1 MEQKIM
7 PESRYDPFRF
17 LQAQETVYPE
27 VLAELR
33 AGHKKTH
40 WIWFIFPQIAGL
52 GHSATAKH
60 YAIADIHEAR
70 DFLDHPILGARLRE
84 CSTLLLQHRG
94 KPIDQILGTP
104 DDLKLRSSMTLFA
117 SAASSKSDKDLFG
130 NVLEEFY
137 DGHPDAGTLE
147 RLNCAS

>member
-1 MEQKIM
+1 M
-7 PESRYDPFRF
+7 PESRCDLLRF

-40 WIWFIFPQIAGL
+40 WMWFIFPQIAGL
-52 GHSATAKH
+52 GHSVTAKH

-84 CSTLLLQHRG
+84 CSTLLLQHKG
-94 KPIDQILGTP
+94 KPIDRILGTP

-117 SAASSKSDKDLFG
+117 NASPNKTHRKLFES
-130 NVLEEFY
+130 VLEEFY
-137 DGHPDAGTLE
+137 DGQTDTKTLK
-147 RLNCAS
+147 RLNRAT

>member
-1 MEQKIM
+1 M
-7 PESRYDPFRF
+7 PESRYDLLRF
-17 LQAQETVYPE
+17 LHAQETVYPE

-40 WIWFIFPQIAGL
+40 WMWFIFPQISGL

-84 CSTLLLQHRG
+84 CSTLLLQHKG
-94 KPIDQILGTP
+94 KPIDRILGTP
-104 DDLKLRSSMTLFA
+104 DHLKLRSSMTLFA
-117 SAASSKSDKDLFG
+117 NASPNKTHRKLFES
-130 NVLEEFY
+130 VLEEFY
-137 DGHPDAGTLE
+137 DGQTDTKTLKN
-147 RLNCAS
+147 LNRAT